1 MSKFF
6 INYLSLLLILVFS
19 ISSPFVFIKVVLPKV
34 RNVLN
39 KKNKKIFSNLISVK
53 FFYSV
58 SFILPPLIVFFSL
71 KNTDI
76 NQYENINQFLTILK
90 RIAGFIV
97 IIYLPVLL
105 NKFLSAISLSFKSN
119 HFFIRYPI
127 NTYLQLIKLV
137 IVIVSIVLAICYLLN
152 TSPWGVLSGIGALG
166 AILLLV
172 FKDTILG
179 LVASIQVYGGNLI
192 KEGDWI
198 ELKNLD
204 IDGEVLEVGLHR
216 VKVKAWDNAITTF
229 PTSKFLELTFKNW
242 RNMKESGGRR
252 IKRDIIIKTSS
263 IKFADNELLKKIS
276 SIEILKPY
284 IAHKTEEIENE
295 NNLKS
300 NNKNI
305 KRKLTNVGCFRVY
318 IKKYLENNKNINKN
332 MTLMVRQ
339 KPLNQ
344 YGLPLEIYAFTST
357 TNWQD
362 YEDIQSD
369 IFDHILASTKLFQL
383 SVYQSPSSYDLNN
396 FMRVLKS

>member
-1 MSKFF
+1 MLQFF
-6 INYLSLLLILVFS
+6 IKYFSLLLILVFA
-19 ISSPFVFIKVVLPKV
+19 IFAPLVFIKILLPKI
-34 RNVLN
+34 RKALN
-39 KKNKKIFSNLISVK
+39 RKSKKVFSNLINVK

-58 SFILPPLIVFFSL
+58 SFILPPLIIFFSL
-71 KNTDI
+71 KNI
-76 NQYENINQFLTILK
+76 NIGQYENIYQFLSLIK
-90 RIAGFIV
+90 RIAGFII

-105 NKFLSAISLSFKSN
+105 NKFLSAINLSFKSN
-119 HFFIRYPI
+119 HFFIKYPI
-127 NTYLQLIKLV
+127 NTYLQLIKLI
-137 IVIVSIVLAICYLLN
+137 IVIVSVVLAVCYLLN

-216 VKVKAWDNAITTF
+216 VKVKAWDNSITTF

-263 IKFADNELLKKIS
+263 IKFANDKLLKNIS
-276 SIEILKPY
+276 SIDILKPY
-284 IAHKTEEIENE
+284 IDGKSKEIEKE
-295 NNLKS
+295 NNLK
-300 NNKNI
+300 NNFKKI
-305 KRKLTNVGCFRVY
+305 ERKLTNVGCFRIY
-318 IKKYLENNKNINKN
+318 IKKYLENNKNINKK

-344 YGLPLEIYAFTST
+344 YGLPLEVYAFTST
-357 TNWQD
+357 TNWQS

-369 IFDHILASTKLFQL
+369 IFDHILASTKLFEL

-396 FMRVLKS
+396 FLKINEK